1 MKAFFI
7 IVISLIL
14 AIVLAILPL
23 PKWMNILWPDWI
35 VLVLV
40 YWVMALPHRVS
51 VGVAWIVGLFMDVLF
66 GSTLGAHAL
75 ALVCVAYITAKF
87 HIRIRNFGLLQQSC
101 VIFMLL
107 IIYHAI
113 LLWIAAT
120 FGHVSGI
127 FVNLVPTIT
136 SAFVWPWI
144 LLLLHDFLIIA
155 K

>member
-1 MKAFFI
+1 MKTVFI
-7 IVISLIL
+7 VTISFLL
-14 AIVLAILPL
+14 ALVLAILPL
-23 PKWMNILWPDWI
+23 PKWMNILWPDWV
-35 VLVLV
+35 VLVLI

-51 VGVAWIVGLFMDVLF
+51 VGSAWIVGIFMDVLF
-66 GSTLGAHAL
+66 GTTLGVHAL

-87 HIRIRNFGLLQQSC
+87 HIRIRNFGLLQQSGF
-101 VIFMLL
+101 VFMVL

-113 LLWIAAT
+113 LLWSAAT
-120 FGHVSGI
+120 FGNVSGI
-127 FVNLVPTIT
+127 FVNWVPAII